1 MEKQRRNFLKKAT
14 VLTAIPFFSPVLKAL
29 SANKS
34 KTQKILLRSAW
45 QTVNIGDIG
54 HTFGILELFKKHLP
68 DVEVV
73 LWPKVIDRGVD
84 VLLANKY
91 PNVKI
96 VRSAIS
102 EVSPELKQ
110 AFKDCTLMIHSSGPY
125 ITAQKELETWWEATK
140 KPFGMYGIS
149 LDEVSESQKV
159 LINNASFI
167 HCRDTESLKYLKS
180 LNLKCPVQDFGPD
193 ATFAINVHD
202 EPKANAFLQANGLN
216 EKEFICVIPRLRY
229 TPYWQMKGIEPT
241 EEEKRRYAISLQFK
255 EVDAAKL
262 RQMIEIWVKTTNKKV
277 LLCAEVTYQVDLGK
291 ETILDLLPAD
301 VAKNV
306 VWRDSFWLPDEAA
319 SVYKKSIALVSFE
332 PHSPIIAFNDGVPS
346 IHLKQPTDTRKGQ
359 MWRDVGL
366 GDWYFL
372 IDETPASQIA
382 QALLKLH
389 SDYSQSLETMKKAKE
404 YVLKVQKANF
414 KVIKKS
420 LPGV

>member
-1 MEKQRRNFLKKAT
+1 MEKQRRNFIKKAT
-14 VLTAIPFFSPVLKAL
+14 VLSAMPFFMPVIEAL
-29 SANKS
+29 AADKS
-34 KTQKILLRSAW
+34 KNQKILLRSAW

-54 HTFGILELFKKHLP
+54 HTFGMLELFKKYLP
-68 DVEVV
+68 DAEVV

-84 VLLANKY
+84 ILLATKY

-96 VRSAIS
+96 VRSAIT

-110 AFKDCTLMIHSSGPY
+110 AFQDCTLMIHSSGPF

-140 KPFGMYGIS
+140 KPFGIYGVS

-159 LINNASFI
+159 LINNANFI
-167 HCRDTESLKYLKS
+167 YCRDTESLKYLKT
-180 LNLKCPVQDFGPD
+180 LNLKCPIQDFGPD

-202 EPKANAFLQANGLN
+202 EPKANAFLQANGLK

-262 RQMIEIWVKTTNKKV
+262 RQMIETWVKTTNKKV
-277 LLCAEVTYQVDLGK
+277 LLCAEVTYQVNLGK

-404 YVLKVQKANF
+404 YVLKVQRDNF
-414 KVIKKS
+414 KEIKKS
-420 LPGV
+420 SS